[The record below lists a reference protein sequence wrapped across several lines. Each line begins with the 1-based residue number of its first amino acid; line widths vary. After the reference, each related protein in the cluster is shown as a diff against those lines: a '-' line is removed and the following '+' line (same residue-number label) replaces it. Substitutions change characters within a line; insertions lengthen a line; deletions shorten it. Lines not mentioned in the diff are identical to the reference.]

1 MEDKTRVKE
10 LERKNRELEHML
22 ERNVDVSN
30 ENFAAIIS
38 QLHSMKLTIR
48 FLLWA
53 ILLIAIALFTMG
65 VFLT

>member
-53 ILLIAIALFTMG
+53 MLLIAIALFTMG